1 MSGFESRLEDDKTT
15 KRRQKSFQS
24 VPVND
29 YKPEKN
35 SQFSNFKRSVKS
47 GKYKYFSSSSTFQ
60 ARNFKY
66 LKQIY
71 LNFRAKIKHK
81 FRTKSSKFVR
91 CKKFDFFLDFP
102 TLFYLSS
109 RQYDIKFLVKVWL
122 LGPHLFFL
130 TLLGHYPVDQARAA
144 LLFFKS
150 IIFSIYARPAPRRS
164 LFLKRE
170 IFTRRKTFAIVT
182 KSTNFL

>member
-29 YKPEKN
+29 YKPEKIHNFLILKEARKAEN
-35 SQFSNFKRSVKS
+35 SKILMGLMVDRHFRHE
-47 GKYKYFSSSSTFQ
+47 
-60 ARNFKY
+60 
-66 LKQIY
+66 IY
-71 LNFRAKIKHK
+71 LNFRAKIKLK

-102 TLFYLSS
+102 TLYYLSS

>member
-29 YKPEKN
+29 YKPEKIH
-35 SQFSNFKRSVKS
+35 NFLILKEAQKAE
-47 GKYKYFSSSSTFQ
+47 SSKILMGLMVDRHF
-60 ARNFKY
+60 RHE
-66 LKQIY
+66 IY
-71 LNFRAKIKHK
+71 LNFRAKIKLK

-102 TLFYLSS
+102 TLYYLSS

>member
-29 YKPEKN
+29 YKPEKIHNFLILKEAQKAEN
-35 SQFSNFKRSVKS
+35 SKILMGLMVDRHFRHE
-47 GKYKYFSSSSTFQ
+47 
-60 ARNFKY
+60 
-66 LKQIY
+66 IY
-71 LNFRAKIKHK
+71 LNFRAKIKLK

-102 TLFYLSS
+102 TLYYLSS

-182 KSTNFL
+182 KSTNFLK

>member
-29 YKPEKN
+29 YKPEKIHNFLILKEAQKAEN
-35 SQFSNFKRSVKS
+35 SKILMGLMVDRHFRHE
-47 GKYKYFSSSSTFQ
+47 
-60 ARNFKY
+60 
-66 LKQIY
+66 IY
-71 LNFRAKIKHK
+71 LNFRAKIKLK

-102 TLFYLSS
+102 TLYYLSS